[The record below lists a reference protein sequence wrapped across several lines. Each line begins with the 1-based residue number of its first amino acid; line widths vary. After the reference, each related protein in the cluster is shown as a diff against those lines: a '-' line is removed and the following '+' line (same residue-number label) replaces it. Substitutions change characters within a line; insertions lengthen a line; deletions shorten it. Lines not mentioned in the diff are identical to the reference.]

1 MKELQVVTL
10 IYFPGLA
17 FITIHFA
24 MLRFH
29 FDDPLDAVGV
39 HAGGGSVGIF
49 FVHFF
54 AYGEGILWKVR
65 FNLIKA
71 IAIQLIAIC

>member
-1 MKELQVVTL
+1 MFSEK
-10 IYFPGLA
+10 FPQIEIPSFSSGLV

-54 AYGEGILWKVR
+54 AYGEGILWKVIIR
-65 FNLIKA
+65 KRYL
-71 IAIQLIAIC
+71 